1 MTKFIVDGVFCF
13 FIDFLFINL
22 ISRMFSYKLNN
33 RSASVIL
40 LIYTVFSEFLYYVS
54 AFELSV
60 VIKVL
65 IMLFVLFRTVI
76 ISSIIL
82 KKFDWNVVYFG
93 LIQII
98 LSQIPDSLLLIISPD
113 IDAKLRDILVPIMII
128 VTLTILYLFMSKNG
142 RLNVAVDAYK
152 KIGWFVRIIILIALW
167 VFTLY
172 LTVVID
178 PEERAF
184 SMFIRRIFTLPMFI
198 IMGVFVA
205 FIVSISVSDKK
216 NNEITI
222 LLSEQIDE
230 QVRYFEKLNKM
241 NDDIRSF
248 RHDINNHFICLRSL
262 LKNNL
267 ISEAVEYIND
277 IEQISSIREV
287 RYKTGNFIV
296 DSLLDDK
303 ADRAAEFSAEIVFNG
318 IVPTIGISNADI
330 CIIFSNALD
339 NAIEACAKRGG
350 GVINIKSDFRQGL
363 FFLEIS
369 NPVPDD
375 MKIKDVKRLSTSKGE
390 KKLHGFGMLNI
401 HKTAKKYNGN
411 SSASAENGIFCLNVE
426 LQLNNEYAV

>member
-113 IDAKLRDILVPIMII
+113 IDAKLRDVLVPIIII

-152 KIGWFVRIIILIALW
+152 KSGGSSELLFLLHYGYLLFIL
-167 VFTLY
+167 
-172 LTVVID
+172 
-178 PEERAF
+178 
-184 SMFIRRIFTLPMFI
+184 
-198 IMGVFVA
+198 
-205 FIVSISVSDKK
+205 
-216 NNEITI
+216 
-222 LLSEQIDE
+222 
-230 QVRYFEKLNKM
+230 
-241 NDDIRSF
+241 
-248 RHDINNHFICLRSL
+248 
-262 LKNNL
+262 
-267 ISEAVEYIND
+267 
-277 IEQISSIREV
+277 
-287 RYKTGNFIV
+287 
-296 DSLLDDK
+296 
-303 ADRAAEFSAEIVFNG
+303 
-318 IVPTIGISNADI
+318 
-330 CIIFSNALD
+330 
-339 NAIEACAKRGG
+339 
-350 GVINIKSDFRQGL
+350 
-363 FFLEIS
+363 
-369 NPVPDD
+369 
-375 MKIKDVKRLSTSKGE
+375 RL
-390 KKLHGFGMLNI
+390 
-401 HKTAKKYNGN
+401 
-411 SSASAENGIFCLNVE
+411 
-426 LQLNNEYAV
+426 